1 MTDTS
6 TLKRLVRLLDG
17 AFETKDYRIVL
28 TDTAVHEARFRNISW
43 DKADKALGDVRKF
56 KEQAKADGWSTYHN
70 YAGIV
75 VERIKENV

>member
-1 MTDTS
+1 MTYNEVYE
-6 TLKRLVRLLDG
+6 KYQELVRLSD
-17 AFETKDYRIVL
+17 A
-28 TDTAVHEARFRNISW
+28 AVHEARFRNISW

-75 VERIKENV
+75 VERIKESI